1 MQVAGEVKKIHD
13 AREMLEL
20 AVKMEIQSV
29 DDYNKWA
36 NECAAA
42 SDSVSKKLFEALTAE
57 EEVHQDQFDTE
68 MENLQKFG
76 DHYLA
81 LQSVER
87 SKSVAIGTPAA
98 EQFILDC
105 TGLFFNCL
113 VFCLVVFPWHDE
125 GIGRYRYHEAYSF
138 SCAQRGNG
146 VLKAAI

>member
-1 MQVAGEVKKIHD
+1 
-13 AREMLEL
+13 MLEL

-98 EQFILDC
+98 E
-105 TGLFFNCL
+105 
-113 VFCLVVFPWHDE
+113 
-125 GIGRYRYHEAYSF
+125 
-138 SCAQRGNG
+138 
-146 VLKAAI
+146 